1 MIGSLYNGAN
11 CGAGEIGT
19 IPYKEQTVEHYCSG
33 QFFSRQYGASGEN
46 IFERAKTGD
55 PIALQAYNE
64 FGYEVAHAV
73 MTALYAYDPQ
83 IVILGGSVSLA
94 FDFFKKTMFEK
105 LKSSFAYQ
113 HALERLVI
121 EPSELPDIPLLG
133 AAALHLDALEKKP
146 K

>member
-1 MIGSLYNGAN
+1 MIAFYITAAN

-19 IPYKEQTVEHYCSG
+19 IPYKEQTVEYYCSG

-46 IFERAKTGD
+46 IFERAKAGD

-64 FGYEVAHAV
+64 FGYEMAHAM
-73 MTALYAYDPQ
+73 MTALYAFDPE
-83 IVILGGSVSLA
+83 IVILGGSVSQA
-94 FDFFKKTMFEK
+94 FEFFKKTMMEK

-133 AAALHLDALEKKP
+133 AAALHLDALEKKT